1 MFNNN
6 LVLLAIPVALAIA
19 LVGGIPLA
27 GTEITVSATPYEL
40 IATPAQLRMALPL
53 LESAPPALDM
63 EMENHCHLYGLHIVL
78 IQLSTLTTG
87 TTSLIRSR
95 GLNRSR
101 SAKFSAIRSAS

>member
-1 MFNNN
+1 M
-6 LVLLAIPVALAIA
+6 
-19 LVGGIPLA
+19 
-27 GTEITVSATPYEL
+27 SATPYEL

-53 LESAPPALDM
+53 LESAPSLALDM